1 MITLDNQ
8 THNNV
13 NIDVLEELLE
23 SLSAAEVELVLC
35 DNPTIALLNLE
46 HRGIDKPTDVL
57 SFPLVRD
64 FDFMP
69 LGSVVISI
77 ETAQEVA
84 QTLGHSLQ
92 DEIALLFIHGVLH
105 LLGYDHEIDNG
116 EMRAKEE
123 ALIEQFGLPNSL
135 IVRTEE

>member
-35 DNPTIALLNLE
+35 DNPTITLLNLE

>member
-1 MITLDNQ
+1 MIAFDNQ
-8 THNNV
+8 THYSLA
-13 NIDVLEELLE
+13 IDVLEEILIT
-23 SLSAAEVELVLC
+23 LSPLEVELILC
-35 DNPTIALLNLE
+35 DNSTIALLNLE
-46 HRGIDKPTDVL
+46 HRGIDKSTDVL
-57 SFPLVRD
+57 SFPLVSD

-77 ETAQEVA
+77 DKAQEVA
-84 QTLGHSLQ
+84 QKLGHSIE

-123 ALIEQFGLPNSL
+123 AIIEQFELPNSL

>member
-1 MITLDNQ
+1 MITFDNQ
-8 THNNV
+8 THYGLA
-13 NIDVLEELLE
+13 IDVLEEIVIT
-23 SLSAAEVELVLC
+23 LSPLEVELILC
-35 DNPTIALLNLE
+35 DNPTIVLLNLE

-57 SFPLVRD
+57 SFPLVSD

-77 ETAQEVA
+77 DKAQEVA

-123 ALIEQFGLPNSL
+123 AIIEQFGLPNSL